1 MERLWIGM
9 VNIGIVHPMAFPN
22 AKTEE
27 EVLSTIR
34 KVVEDDFFG
43 AIEVSNLSDELAE
56 KVGEILRSA
65 HMDVIYAGQP
75 SLLAEGLS
83 LCSLNEDERKKAV
96 ELCKKNID
104 RAYLV
109 GASIFAVQ
117 SGKDPGE
124 DKREEAKKK
133 LLDSLRELCA
143 YAQEKGEESIVSISL
158 ENFDRDID
166 KRFLIGPSEEAGE
179 IAEKIKAEFSNFGL
193 TLDLSHLPLLREK
206 PHEALISVSD
216 YLIHTHIGNCVI
228 KKESPYYGDN
238 HPPFGVKDGEI
249 DVEELRSFLEALIY
263 IGYLRRS
270 LPTRLPVISFEI
282 KPLPGQIPEVVIA
295 SSKRVFSE
303 AWAKI

>member
-1 MERLWIGM
+1 M
-9 VNIGIVHPMAFPN
+9 VNIGIVHPMAFPD
-22 AKTEE
+22 AKSDEE
-27 EVLSTIR
+27 IIATIR

-56 KVGEILRSA
+56 KVREILSPA

-75 SLLAEGLS
+75 PLLAQGLS
-83 LCSLNEDERKKAV
+83 LCSLDEEERKKAV

-104 RAYLV
+104 RAYMV
-109 GASIFAVQ
+109 GASILAVH

-124 DKREEAKKK
+124 GKREEAKKR

-143 YAQEKGEESIVSISL
+143 YAQEKAEENIVSISL

-166 KRFLIGPSEEAGE
+166 KKFLIGPSEEAGE
-179 IAEKIKAEFSNFGL
+179 IAEKVKEEFSNFGL
-193 TLDLSHLPLLREK
+193 TLDLSHLPLLGEK
-206 PHEALISVSD
+206 PHEALIAVSD
-216 YLIHTHIGNCVI
+216 YLIHAHIGNCVL
-228 KKESPYYGDN
+228 KKESPLYGDY
-238 HPPFGVKDGEI
+238 HPPFGFKDGEV
-249 DVEELRSFLEALIY
+249 DVDELRAFLEALIY
-263 IGYLRRS
+263 IGYLKRS

-295 SSKRVFSE
+295 GAKRTFIE

>member
-1 MERLWIGM
+1 MERLWLGT

-22 AKTEE
+22 ARSEE
-27 EVLSTIR
+27 EVLSTIKR
-34 KVVEDDFFG
+34 IVEDDFFG
-43 AIEVSNLSDELAE
+43 AIEVSNLSDEMAE
-56 KVGEILRSA
+56 KVGKILRPS

-75 SLLAEGLS
+75 PLLAQGLS
-83 LCSLNEDERKKAV
+83 LCSSDEEERKKAV

-109 GASIFAVQ
+109 GASILAVQ
-117 SGKDPGE
+117 SGRDPGE
-124 DKREEAKKK
+124 GKREEARAK
-133 LLDSLRELCA
+133 LLESLRELCA
-143 YAQEKGEESIVSISL
+143 YAQEKAEENIVSISL

-166 KRFLIGPSEEAGE
+166 KRFLVGPSEEAGK
-179 IAEKIKAEFSNFGL
+179 IAEKIKGEFSNFGL
-193 TLDLSHLPLLREK
+193 TLDLSHLPLLGEK
-206 PHEALISVSD
+206 PHEALIAVSD
-216 YLIHTHIGNCVI
+216 YLIHTHIGNCVL
-228 KKESPYYGDN
+228 KKDSPLYGDN
-238 HPPFGVKDGEI
+238 HPPFGIRDGEI

-295 SSKRVFSE
+295 GAKRTFSE